1 MSKFFEFV
9 VHQKTDIDPVM
20 GEIKMSDNN
29 YCVMKWFYPRVVE
42 NGISFSDNEER
53 FCLERFER
61 FMNNIRNGINC
72 SYVRDN
78 EEIFIYCNNK
88 FKINPDTCQTGLN
101 FDSSMVDFKIDVSN
115 PLIKS
120 DLLNTLQS
128 IYDWAQSLMI
138 ENVLIENNL

>member
-1 MSKFFEFV
+1 MSKFFEFTV
-9 VHQKTDIDPVM
+9 YQKTDIDAMM

-29 YCVMKWFYPRVVE
+29 YYVVKWFYPRVVE
-42 NGISFSDNEER
+42 NGISFSDDGER
-53 FCLERFER
+53 FSLERFEL

-88 FKINPDTCQTGLN
+88 FKINPHTCQTALN
-101 FDSSMVDFKIDVSN
+101 FDSNMVDFKIDVSN
-115 PLIKS
+115 PLIKTE
-120 DLLNTLQS
+120 LLNTLQS